1 MATRA
6 KKPAK
11 NHASTELLKKL
22 KFVAQIQ
29 KKDGDYSAHCVIR
42 NKMICA
48 SDGVFSIGTQ
58 IDEDIEACPH
68 SHSFIAAL
76 SKCGEHVS
84 IAVDKK
90 GLSVMSG
97 KLSVKVA
104 TMPHEAMP
112 PIEPDLQVAL
122 LNNDLK
128 KAFEVVGVLAKEGEL
143 RLPLATL
150 LLEPYIVTATN
161 GYAAMQYRHGI
172 DLPPDLVIPKKFCDM
187 VVKNP
192 ANLTAFGWSPK
203 KSVTFWFDDGS
214 FIKTQLQRGQ
224 WPNVNSLLDGQSNAL
239 PLPDGFM
246 ESVNAVTSFSPS
258 NLIEFGNGVITSD
271 TDGKTIASYEVE
283 GLPDGKI
290 FNGATLSAM
299 LPNIQSADFRTW
311 DTRMMF
317 FGCNGDMRGAL
328 SVVRKG

>member
-6 KKPAK
+6 KKQTK
-11 NHASTELLKKL
+11 NHASLELSKKL

-29 KKDGDYSAHCVIR
+29 KKDDGYASHCVIR
-42 NKMICA
+42 NNMICS
-48 SDGVFSIGTQ
+48 SDGVFSIGTP

-68 SHSFIAAL
+68 SHNFIAAL

-84 IAVDKK
+84 IAADKK

-104 TMPHEAMP
+104 TLELSLIP
-112 PIEPDLQVAL
+112 PIEPDLQIAV
-122 LNNDLK
+122 LNNELK

-150 LLEPYIVTATN
+150 LLEPYIVSATN

-172 DLPPDLVIPKKFCDM
+172 DLPPDLVLPKKFCDM

-192 ANLTAFGWSPK
+192 ANLTAFGWSRN

-224 WPNVNSLLDGQSNAL
+224 WPDINSLLNGCSN
-239 PLPDGFM
+239 PVDLPDGFSD
-246 ESVNAVTSFSPS
+246 SVLAVTSFSTTH
-258 NLIEFGNGVITSD
+258 LIEFGEGVITSD
-271 TDGKTIASYEVE
+271 TDGKTLASYEIE
-283 GLPDGKI
+283 GLPSGLI
-290 FNGATLSAM
+290 FNGVTLSAM
-299 LPNIQSADFRTW
+299 IPHIQTADFRSYQS
-311 DTRMMF
+311 RMIF
-317 FGCNGDMRGAL
+317 FGCDGNMRGAL
-328 SVVRKG
+328 SAVRKS